1 MDKPKKILIAEDE
14 IINQLLVKRLL
25 SKAGYTSAVVSNGK
39 EVLKLLENETCDA
52 ILTDWMMPEMD
63 GIEMIRLIRKKYPNP
78 PFILMM
84 TSLATQGAR
93 QHALDS
99 GADDFITKP
108 IEIDEFLEKLS
119 NGISMCNQIAEKPR
133 TEVPVVE
140 AAQLPP
146 FVAVA
151 IASST
156 GGPPTVS
163 QVINNLSNRE
173 NAAYFIVQHGPDW
186 MLESFA
192 DKLNTETQFDVKI
205 AINHQLIQ
213 SGTIYIAPGDRHLRI
228 DKNTY
233 RIIIDDG
240 PKENFVRPAA
250 DPLFRSVAEAFGQF
264 AIAVVLTGLGRDG
277 TSGSAHIIGAK
288 GGVIVQHPDTAIAP
302 SMPTSVIQSG
312 IQVRVEPLENIAS
325 AIKERVFALAALL
338 KKVSA
343 K

>member
-1 MDKPKKILIAEDE
+1 MDIPKKVLIAEDE
-14 IINQLLVKRLL
+14 ITNQLLVKRLL
-25 SKAGYTSAVVSNGK
+25 AKAGYTSAVVSNGK
-39 EVLKLLENETCDA
+39 EVMKLLESETCDA

-63 GIEMIRLIRKKYPNP
+63 GIEMIRTIRKKYPNP
-78 PFILMM
+78 PFIMVM
-84 TSLATQGAR
+84 TSLASEGAR
-93 QHALDS
+93 QHALES
-99 GADDFITKP
+99 GADDFLTKP
-108 IEIDEFLEKLS
+108 INFDELLDKLS
-119 NGISMCNQIAEKPR
+119 NGISRASQSKEKPK

-146 FVAVA
+146 FVGVA

-163 QVINNLSNRE
+163 QIIKGLSNRE
-173 NAAYFIVQHGPDW
+173 NASYFIVQHGPDW

-192 DKLNTETQFDVKI
+192 EKLNTETDFTVKI
-205 AINHQLIQ
+205 AVNHQSIQ
-213 SGTIYIAPGDRHLRI
+213 PGVIYIAPGDRHLRV
-228 DKNTY
+228 DNKTY
-233 RIIIDDG
+233 RIVIDDG

-264 AIAVVLTGLGRDG
+264 AIGVVLTGLGRDG
-277 TSGSAHIIGAK
+277 TSGAAHIVGAK

-312 IQVRVEPLENIAS
+312 IQARVEPLENVAS

-338 KKVSA
+338 KKMKA
-343 K
+343 